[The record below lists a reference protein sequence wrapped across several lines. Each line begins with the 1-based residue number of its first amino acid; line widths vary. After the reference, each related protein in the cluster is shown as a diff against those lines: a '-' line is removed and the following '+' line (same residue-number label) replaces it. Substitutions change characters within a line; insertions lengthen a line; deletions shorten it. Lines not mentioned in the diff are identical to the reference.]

1 MEAQGFR
8 RFSPQFDRPDV
19 MSKYSCTVVGDKA
32 MYPIL
37 LSNGDD
43 VAKGE
48 GTPEDAAAEGKHWV
62 RWVDPWRKPT
72 YLFAVVAGD
81 FNVLEDSFRRS
92 DGKDVR
98 LRIFAIGDDI
108 KRCGHA
114 MRSL

>member
-1 MEAQGFR
+1 
-8 RFSPQFDRPDV
+8 
-19 MSKYSCTVVGDKA
+19 
-32 MYPIL
+32 
-37 LSNGDD
+37 
-43 VAKGE
+43 
-48 GTPEDAAAEGKHWV
+48 
-62 RWVDPWRKPT
+62 VDPWRKPT